1 MQRRNWDLTLGAML
15 LLWMAL
21 LSGASAQVTGLAGW
35 NIFLD
40 PGHSQ
45 KENMGVYGYSEAE
58 RNLRVGLR
66 LREMLLNE
74 TDIDTVYIS
83 RTNDQQQ
90 VSLTQRTDFAN
101 RVGAAWFHSIHSDAG
116 DPSANST
123 LLLWGQYYN
132 GQEKYPRGGK
142 AMADIMVVLLTKGMR
157 TTTRGSIGDC
167 SFYTWSDFCRTSG
180 GPYLHVNRET
190 TMPSELSEAGFHTNP
205 RQNQLFM
212 NADWKRLEARTFFWS
227 ILRFHGLPRPAP
239 GICTGI
245 VYDAETGVPLNGA
258 RVTVGGTTYVTDTYE
273 SLFHLYSSDPNQ
285 LHNGFYY
292 VEGLG
297 TGSVELSV
305 EADNYVPEH
314 VQVVLSDT
322 FFTFVDVGMYST
334 VPPVVKSTYPAD
346 GDTAFPAWAD
356 MVITFS
362 RPMDR
367 QTVESAFAL
376 QPRADVSFSWSSDGT
391 RLTVRTDTLQ
401 FTTDY
406 VLTIAGTA
414 RSIHGY
420 FLDGNSDGVG
430 GDDFVVRFR
439 TSRADITPPKI
450 VKMYPKQNATNVEL
464 HPIISAWYDEE
475 LDSTVDFGALYKV
488 ERWVDHTYVPGT
500 IKHYVVNA
508 QSILTFFP
516 EAPLYPRETYVTR
529 IFAGLRDYF
538 GNVVL
543 NTRSYSFVT
552 TGTFLDFAG
561 IDSFESGLGNWWA
574 PQQSGSTTGVVT
586 DATARLP
593 EGEVVNLLTKS
604 TTAMRVNYAWDTGA
618 SAWLIRVYLA
628 GGAPKN
634 VRFDSSYLLQAYVFG
649 DASGTLFRFCVDD
662 RVPDYQ
668 ATNHEVSPW
677 FVVDWAG
684 WRLVSWDMSRDG
696 TGTWLGDGNLDGTL
710 GFDSIQLSY
719 APGAAVRGTLV
730 IDDLRLARPTTVRVD
745 DPSTPTPAKLRLCQ
759 AYPNPFN
766 PTVTIRYE
774 VPEGMPHVRLVVF
787 DALGRR
793 VKTLV
798 DGVQPPGVY
807 AVQWGGTDE
816 HGHSVASGVYLC
828 RLEAGDS
835 AESMQL
841 VLTR

>member
-1 MQRRNWDLTLGAML
+1 MSNKACKAML
-15 LLWMAL
+15 VVVACVLLPAAAT
-21 LSGASAQVTGLAGW
+21 SQVTGLAGW

-132 GQEKYPRGGK
+132 GQEKNPKGGK
-142 AMADIMVVLLTKGMR
+142 AMSDIMVVLLTRGMR

-227 ILRFHGLPRPAP
+227 ILRFHRLARPAP

-258 RVTVGGTTYVTDTYE
+258 RVTVGGSTYVTDTYE
-273 SLFHLYSSDPNQ
+273 SLFHLYSNDPQQ

-292 VEGLG
+292 IEGLG
-297 TGSVELSV
+297 TGSTELTV
-305 EADNYVPEH
+305 EADNYIPAH
-314 VQVVLSDT
+314 LQVTLADT
-322 FFTFVDVGMYST
+322 FFTFVDVGLYST
-334 VPPVVKSTYPAD
+334 VPPVAKSTYPAD
-346 GDTAFPAWAD
+346 GDSAFPAWSD

-362 RPMDR
+362 RPMD
-367 QTVESAFAL
+367 QQSVEAAFSL
-376 QPRADVSFSWSSDGT
+376 QPSADVSFSWSADGT
-391 RLTVRTDTLQ
+391 RLTVKTDTLQ

-406 VLTIAGTA
+406 VLTIAGSA

-420 FLDGNSDGVG
+420 FLDGNGDGVG
-430 GDDFVVRFR
+430 GDDLVIRFR
-439 TSRADITPPKI
+439 TSRADISAPKI
-450 VKMYPKQNATNVEL
+450 VAIYPKSNATNVEL
-464 HPIISAWYDEE
+464 HPIVSAWYDEE
-475 LDSTVDFGALYKV
+475 LDTTVDFSAHFKL
-488 ERWVDHTYVPGT
+488 ERFFDHTYVPGVL
-500 IKHYVVNA
+500 KHYVVNK

-516 EAPLYPRETYVTR
+516 GAPLYPGETYVTR
-529 IFAGLRDYF
+529 IYAGLRDYF
-538 GNVVL
+538 GNVVA
-543 NTRSYSFVT
+543 NNRSYSFVT
-552 TGTFLDFAG
+552 TGTAWETTR
-561 IDSFESGLGNWWA
+561 IDDFESGVGNWWA
-574 PQQSGSTTGVVT
+574 PQQSGSTTGIVT
-586 DATARLP
+586 EKTSRQAESAL
-593 EGEVVNLLTKS
+593 VNLLTRS
-604 TTAMRVNYAWDTGA
+604 TTSMRVDYGWDLA
-618 SAWLIRVYLA
+618 APSWLIRVYLS

-634 VRFDSSYLLQAYVFG
+634 VRFDSSYRLQVYVFG
-649 DASGTLFRFCVDD
+649 DGSGTLFRFCVDD

-668 ATNHEVSPW
+668 AANHEVSPW
-677 FVVDWAG
+677 YVVDWVG

-696 TGTWLGDGNLDGTL
+696 TGTWLGDGTLDGTL
-710 GFDSIQLSY
+710 GFDSIQLSHQPGG
-719 APGAAVRGTLV
+719 APQGSLV
-730 IDDLRLARPTTVRVD
+730 FDDLRLARTTSVRVEE
-745 DPSTPTPAKLRLCQ
+745 STAPALASLRLSQ
-759 AYPNPFN
+759 GYPNPFN
-766 PTVTIRYE
+766 AVVTLRYE
-774 VPEGMPHVRLVVF
+774 VPERLQHVHLAMY

-793 VKTLV
+793 VKTVV
-798 DGVQPPGVY
+798 DGHQSPGVY
-807 AVQWGGTDE
+807 SVQWDGTDE
-816 HGHSVASGVYLC
+816 RGQSVASGVYIC
-828 RLEAGDS
+828 RLTMENGS
-835 AESMQL
+835 ASTQV
-841 VLTR
+841 VLAR

>member
-1 MQRRNWDLTLGAML
+1 MNMKKTCLGRLVL
-15 LLWMAL
+15 LAGLFLPAFGL
-21 LSGASAQVTGLAGW
+21 AQVTGLAGW

-132 GQEKYPRGGK
+132 GQEKYPPGGK
-142 AMADIMVVLLTKGMR
+142 AMSDIMVVLLTRGMR

-227 ILRFHGLPRPAP
+227 ILRFHRLPRPAP

-258 RVTVGGTTYVTDTYE
+258 RVTVGGSTYVTDTYE
-273 SLFHLYSSDPNQ
+273 SLFHLYSTDPQQ

-292 VEGLG
+292 IEGLG
-297 TGSVELSV
+297 TGSTELSV
-305 EADNYVPEH
+305 EADNYIP
-314 VQVVLSDT
+314 VQMRVTLSDT
-322 FFTFVDVGMYST
+322 FFTFVDVGLYST
-334 VPPVVKSTYPAD
+334 VPPVVKSTYPAN

-356 MVITFS
+356 MSITFS
-362 RPMDR
+362 RPMD
-367 QTVESAFAL
+367 QQSVEAAFAL
-376 QPRADVSFSWSSDGT
+376 QPPAAVSFSWSSDGT
-391 RLTVRTDTLQ
+391 RLTVKTDTLL

-406 VLTIAGTA
+406 VLSIAGTA

-420 FLDGNSDGVG
+420 LLDGNGDGVG
-430 GDDFVVRFR
+430 GDDFVVHFR
-439 TSRADITPPKI
+439 TSRADITPPKL
-450 VKMYPKQNATNVEL
+450 VKIYPKQNATNVEL
-464 HPIISAWYDEE
+464 DPIISAWYDEK
-475 LDSTVDFGALYKV
+475 LDTTVDFAALFKV
-488 ERWVDHTYVPGT
+488 ERFLDHTYVPGKL
-500 IKHYVVNA
+500 KHYLVNK
-508 QSILTFFP
+508 QSVLTFFP
-516 EAPLYPRETYVTR
+516 DGPLYPRETYVTR

-538 GNVVL
+538 GNVVI
-543 NTRSYSFVT
+543 NNRSYSFVT
-552 TGTFLDFAG
+552 TGTSLQTTRIDDFEA
-561 IDSFESGLGNWWA
+561 GLGNWWA
-574 PQQSGSTTGVVT
+574 PQQSGSTTGIVT
-586 DATARLP
+586 EQTNRQA
-593 EGEVVNLLTKS
+593 EQEVVNLLTGS
-604 TTAMRVNYAWDTGA
+604 TTAMRVNYAWDVGA
-618 SAWLIRVYLA
+618 SSWLIRVYLS

-634 VRFDSSYLLQAYVFG
+634 VRFDSSYLLQVYVFG
-649 DASGTLFRFCVDD
+649 DGSGTLFRFCVDD

-668 ATNHEVSPW
+668 AANHEVSPW
-677 FVVDWAG
+677 YTIDWVG
-684 WRLVSWDMSRDG
+684 WRLVTWDMSRDG

-719 APGAAVRGTLV
+719 HPGSAAQGTLV
-730 IDDLRLARPTTVRVD
+730 FDDLRIARAAQVAVEAPAASVPTR
-745 DPSTPTPAKLRLCQ
+745 LRLSQ
-759 AYPNPFN
+759 GYPNPFN
-766 PTVTIRYE
+766 ALVTLHYE
-774 VPEGMPHVRLVVF
+774 VPEGVHHVQLALY
-787 DALGRR
+787 DALGRK
-793 VKTLV
+793 VKTVV
-798 DGVQPPGVY
+798 DRPQTGGAY
-807 AVQWGGTDE
+807 RVQWDGTDDL
-816 HGHSVASGVYLC
+816 GQSVASGVYVC
-828 RLEAGDS
+828 RLTTDEGS
-835 AESMQL
+835 ASVQL